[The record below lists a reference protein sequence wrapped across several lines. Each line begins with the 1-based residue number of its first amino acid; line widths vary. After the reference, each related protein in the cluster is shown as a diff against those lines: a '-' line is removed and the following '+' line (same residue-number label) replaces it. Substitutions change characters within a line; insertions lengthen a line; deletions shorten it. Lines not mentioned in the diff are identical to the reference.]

1 MAVPLITAGIGL
13 LKSAVGGWFEHKQ
26 AKTEKKRQVELATID
41 ANASA
46 DTAASSGMASSWK
59 DEYLTVLFS
68 VPLIVV
74 FHASV
79 WGDPEDIERVKQ
91 AFAAMQELP
100 EWYMWSI
107 VGIVIGTFGLR
118 GLAKMLPGK

>member
-1 MAVPLITAGIGL
+1 MPFPALGFLSLIGEGV
-13 LKSAVGGWFEHKQ
+13 KGWFSHKQ
-26 AKTEKKRQVELATID
+26 AKTEAKRAVELGQI
-41 ANASA
+41 NASA
-46 DTAASSGMASSWK
+46 DADSAAASDMSNSWK
-59 DEYLTVLFS
+59 DEYLAVLFS

-79 WGDPEDIERVKQ
+79 WGDPEDIERVKS

-107 VGIVIGTFGLR
+107 VGIVVGTFGLR
-118 GLAKMLPGK
+118 GLHKLTGR